1 MYSIALDGPSG
12 AGKSTLA
19 QAIAKRLGIIHVDT
33 GAMYRAIGLYILRQG
48 KDTVNPNHVVPLL
61 PEIVIS
67 LGFEREQQ
75 QIFLGGEDISQAI
88 RMPEAAMA
96 ASNVS
101 AIPQVRTFLLEK
113 QRELARNNSVIM
125 DGRDIAT
132 VVLPDATVK
141 IFLTA
146 TPEARARR
154 RWLELVDKGHN
165 LTYEAVLAD
174 VEKRDYNDS
183 HRETAPLCQAP
194 GAVLADTTQLNFE
207 QSLALLLSII
217 RDRVVDI

>member
-1 MYSIALDGPSG
+1 
-12 AGKSTLA
+12 
-19 QAIAKRLGIIHVDT
+19 
-33 GAMYRAIGLYILRQG
+33 
-48 KDTVNPNHVVPLL
+48 
-61 PEIVIS
+61 
-67 LGFEREQQ
+67 
-75 QIFLGGEDISQAI
+75 
-88 RMPEAAMA
+88 MA

-101 AIPQVRTFLLEK
+101 AIPQVRAFLLEQ

-132 VVLPDATVK
+132 VVLPHATVK

-154 RWLELVDKGHN
+154 RWLELLAKGHQ
-165 LTYEAVLAD
+165 LTYEEVLAD

-183 HRETAPLCQAP
+183 HRATAPLCQAP

-217 RDRVVDI
+217 QDGVMDA